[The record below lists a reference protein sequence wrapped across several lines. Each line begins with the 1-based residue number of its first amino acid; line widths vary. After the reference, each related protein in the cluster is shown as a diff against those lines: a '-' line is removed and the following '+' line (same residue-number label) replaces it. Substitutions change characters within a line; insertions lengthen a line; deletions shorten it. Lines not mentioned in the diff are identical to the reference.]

1 MPMQSQRRSSVVIIL
16 FPEVHVMNRFY
27 KRSAEGILLLFI
39 LATLVS
45 CATIQ
50 VNQIPAPPPT
60 AKLRVYVQPLTGE
73 GKWGVPHEV
82 YVQNQVRRVER
93 FLERT
98 GIYDVVGEQDIR
110 TVLGGRQVERW
121 QLEQNG
127 WELARRIG
135 GALHA
140 DYVMVMERVKQRGA
154 AGGRDFLFVNVMINV
169 GTGKVFESRTQL
181 SDMTRGDREEQRELI
196 RTTYRDIFR
205 SCKQDMLA
213 TAVRKGGSGP
223 REPAAV
229 PAPAGP
235 GPSDAPKET
244 PPPPAMTEPM
254 PAPKE
259 TAPPSEVK
267 QQTPPP
273 APKKEEPTVVVKK
286 EPEPAPAVQRPG
298 GAPDLPGSGLIEHP
312 KRDTG
317 AKRLVVYDFDATD
330 QYRTVALIL
339 AEALREEV
347 FKLKQY
353 VLVNRED
360 LQKVLEE
367 MALQQTG
374 LIDEK
379 DAVRTGK
386 GLAANQ
392 VVTGRLGRLGRT
404 FVMQA
409 KRVDVETF
417 GTLGLASTKFTEGQ
431 EDEVFNKLPEFARA
445 LAGLQ

>member
-1 MPMQSQRRSSVVIIL
+1 
-16 FPEVHVMNRFY
+16 MNRFCR
-27 KRSAEGILLLFI
+27 RSVERISVLLVLGS
-39 LATLVS
+39 LAS

-50 VNQIPAPPPT
+50 VNPIPAPPPT

-73 GKWGVPHEV
+73 GKWGVSHEV
-82 YVQNQVRRVER
+82 FVQNQIRRVER

-98 GIYDVVGEQDIR
+98 GIYDVVGEQDVR
-110 TVLGGRQVERW
+110 TVLGGQRIERS

-127 WELARRIG
+127 WALARRIG
-135 GALHA
+135 EALHA
-140 DYVMVMERVKQRGA
+140 DYVMVMERVMQRGA
-154 AGGRDFLFVNVMINV
+154 VGGKDFLFVSVMINV

-181 SDMTRGDREEQRELI
+181 AGMTRGDREEQRELI

-223 REPAAV
+223 PAKPEPS
-229 PAPAGP
+229 G
-235 GPSDAPKET
+235 APKDASS
-244 PPPPAMTEPM
+244 PPAKTEPM
-254 PAPKE
+254 PAPKK

-273 APKKEEPTVVVKK
+273 APRKEEPAVAARKA
-286 EPEPAPAVQRPG
+286 PEAVPSIQKSTAPN
-298 GAPDLPGSGLIEHP
+298 LPGPGLLEAP
-312 KRDTG
+312 KKDAG
-317 AKRLVVYDFDATD
+317 LKKIVVYDFDVTE
-330 QYRTVALIL
+330 QYRTAALIL

-347 FKLKQY
+347 FKLKQF

-360 LQKVLEE
+360 LQRVLEE

-379 DAVRTGK
+379 EAVRTGK
-386 GLAANQ
+386 GLAASQ

-417 GTLGLASTKFTEGQ
+417 GTLGLASIKFTEGQ
-431 EDEVFNKLPEFARA
+431 EDEALNRLPEFARS

>member
-1 MPMQSQRRSSVVIIL
+1 MDRFFRLRSVENIL
-16 FPEVHVMNRFY
+16 VFLVLVTL
-27 KRSAEGILLLFI
+27 SA
-39 LATLVS
+39 
-45 CATIQ
+45 CATIK
-50 VNQIPAPPPT
+50 VNTIPPPPPT

-73 GKWGVPHEV
+73 GKWGTSREV
-82 YVQNQVRRVER
+82 YVQNQIRRVAR

-98 GIYDVVGEQDIR
+98 GIYDVIEEEDVR
-110 TVLGGRQVERW
+110 TVLGGQQVERM

-127 WELARRIG
+127 WALARRIG
-135 GALHA
+135 EALHA

-154 AGGRDFLFVNVMINV
+154 VGGADFLFVNVMINV
-169 GTGKVFESRTQL
+169 GTGKVFESRTQIVG
-181 SDMTRGDREEQRELI
+181 MTRGDREEQRELI
-196 RTTYRDIFR
+196 RATYRDIFQ

-213 TAVRKGGSGP
+213 TAIRKGRSSP
-223 REPAAV
+223 PSPARREPAE
-229 PAPAGP
+229 
-235 GPSDAPKET
+235 SPKET
-244 PPPPAMTEPM
+244 Y
-254 PAPKE
+254 
-259 TAPPSEVK
+259 PPSEVK

-273 APKKEEPTVVVKK
+273 APKKEVPPMVAKK
-286 EPEPAPAVQRPG
+286 TPEPVSAVQRPG
-298 GAPDLPGSGLIEHP
+298 GQQNVPGLIEGKAHEA
-312 KRDTG
+312 G
-317 AKRLVVYDFDATD
+317 AKKLIVYDFDVTD

-347 FKLKQY
+347 FKLKEF

-379 DAVRTGK
+379 QAVKTGK

-392 VVTGRLGRLGRT
+392 VVTGRLGQLGKI

-417 GTLGLASTKFTEGQ
+417 GTLGIASTKFSEGQ
-431 EDEVFNKLPEFARA
+431 EDEVLNKLPDFARS
-445 LAGLQ
+445 LVGLQ

>member
-1 MPMQSQRRSSVVIIL
+1 MNRLWRRSFENVFV
-16 FPEVHVMNRFY
+16 
-27 KRSAEGILLLFI
+27 LLV
-39 LATLVS
+39 LALLAS
-45 CATIQ
+45 CATIN
-50 VNQIPAPPPT
+50 VNPIPPPPPT

-73 GKWGVPHEV
+73 GKKWGTTHEL

-98 GIYDVVGEQDIR
+98 GIYDVVGVQDVR
-110 TVLGGRQVERW
+110 AVLGDQRVERW
-121 QLEQNG
+121 QLEPDG
-127 WELARRIG
+127 WALARRIG
-135 GALHA
+135 EALHA

-154 AGGRDFLFVNVMINV
+154 VGGSDFLFVNVMINV
-169 GTGKVFESRTQL
+169 GTGKVFESRTQIEG
-181 SDMTRGDREEQRELI
+181 MTQGDREEQRELI
-196 RTTYRDIFR
+196 RTTYQNIFR

-213 TAVRKGGSGP
+213 TAVRKGRSGLS
-223 REPAAV
+223 
-229 PAPAGP
+229 APAKP
-235 GPSDAPKET
+235 EPSGTSKET
-244 PPPPAMTEPM
+244 PPSVA
-254 PAPKE
+254 
-259 TAPPSEVK
+259 VK
-267 QQTPPP
+267 QEQPATPT
-273 APKKEEPTVVVKK
+273 PKKDVPPVVAKVS
-286 EPEPAPAVQRPG
+286 PEPATAVLKPAA
-298 GAPDLPGSGLIEHP
+298 APNQSGPGLIEP
-312 KRDTG
+312 LKKDIG
-317 AKRLVVYDFDATD
+317 AKKLVVYDFDTSD

-339 AEALREEV
+339 AEALREEL

-392 VVTGRLGRLGRT
+392 VVTGRLGQLGKT

-417 GTLGLASTKFTEGQ
+417 VTLGLVSARFTEGQ
-431 EDEVFNKLPEFARA
+431 EDEVLNKLPEFART
-445 LAGLQ
+445 LVGL

>member
-1 MPMQSQRRSSVVIIL
+1 MARFRRRSFESIMLFVVL
-16 FPEVHVMNRFY
+16 
-27 KRSAEGILLLFI
+27 G
-39 LATLVS
+39 TLIS

-50 VNQIPAPPPT
+50 VNPIPAPPHT

-73 GKWGVPHEV
+73 GKWGTTHEV
-82 YVQNQVRRVER
+82 YVQNQFRRVER

-98 GIYDVVGEQDIR
+98 GIYDVVGEQDVR
-110 TVLGGRQVERW
+110 TVLGGRRIERW
-121 QLEQNG
+121 QLEQDG
-127 WELARRIG
+127 WALARRIG
-135 GALHA
+135 EALHA

-154 AGGRDFLFVNVMINV
+154 VGGADFLFVNVMINV

-181 SDMTRGDREEQRELI
+181 MGISRGDREEQRDLM
-196 RTTYRDIFR
+196 RATYRDIFQ

-213 TAVRKGGSGP
+213 TAVRKGRIGPSAPP

-229 PAPAGP
+229 PAPTKP
-235 GPSDAPKET
+235 EPSGASKET
-244 PPPPAMTEPM
+244 PPPP
-254 PAPKE
+254 
-259 TAPPSEVK
+259 EVK
-267 QQTPPP
+267 PQTPSP
-273 APKKEEPTVVVKK
+273 APKKEEPPVVEKASPV
-286 EPEPAPAVQRPG
+286 PATAVQKPAA
-298 GAPDLPGSGLIEHP
+298 APNLPGSGLIESP
-312 KRDTG
+312 NKETN
-317 AKRLVVYDFDATD
+317 AKTLVVYDFDTTD

-347 FKLKQY
+347 FKLKQF

-379 DAVRTGK
+379 EAVRTGK

-392 VVTGRLGRLGRT
+392 VVTGRLGQLGKT

-409 KRVDVETF
+409 KRVDVETL
-417 GTLGLASTKFTEGQ
+417 GTLGLASTKFSEGQ
-431 EDEVFNKLPEFARA
+431 EDEVLNKLPDFARS
-445 LAGLQ
+445 LVGQQ